1 MSSPDRRAS
10 DALKAVDSL
19 LAASRGE
26 HPVGGRP
33 LANLAAAMAIEYS
46 GADRGALLI
55 AREKGLVPVLAL
67 DRTLEKT
74 PAAAGLSE
82 VPAVL
87 EAASGR
93 RLVAAG
99 RQVAAPISI
108 RGQLRGVLYLERD
121 SDPLEAGSAELA
133 AAVADRISTLLFSA
147 DLVEEVSR
155 RTGEM
160 ETLESLSAALAAG
173 RLSAANLD
181 RALEAV
187 IAYTSSPD
195 VLLGLIDRRGGVRTL
210 RVAGREPE
218 SLRALGDRIVEGL
231 AQGDARP
238 HPELLG
244 EPCLFEVLW
253 ADLIPAERPERGR
266 RPAGFLAARRPAGA
280 PYRKED
286 RTFFAALAHLL
297 SGALARIDYFHRA
310 SEDPLT
316 ETGSRLALQIRLAE
330 AEAATL
336 KAGKPFSVVLVD
348 VDRFKEINDR
358 HGHLV
363 GDAVLQ
369 EVAALLRSR
378 LRAQDSVAR
387 YGGDEFVLILPLTE
401 SEEAAHLAGELRKL
415 AGERKF
421 SDHQLSISLSM
432 GVATFSVEAEDLRE
446 ILRRADE
453 ALYQSKSAGRNRVT
467 ISPKVELDR

>member
-1 MSSPDRRAS
+1 MSPPERRAA

-26 HPVGGRP
+26 QPVGGRP

-55 AREKGLVPVLAL
+55 ASGQGLAATLAL

-74 PAAAGLSE
+74 PAAGGLTQI
-82 VPAVL
+82 PAVL
-87 EAASGR
+87 EAASTR
-93 RLVAAG
+93 RLVEAG
-99 RQVAAPISI
+99 RQVAAPISV

-121 SDPLEAGSAELA
+121 SEPLEAGTAELA
-133 AAVADRISTLLFSA
+133 AAVADRISTLIFSA

-173 RLSAANLD
+173 RLSGENLD

-187 IAYTSSPD
+187 VSYTSSPD

-218 SLRALGDRIVEGL
+218 SLRALGDRIVDGL
-231 AQGDARP
+231 TRGDARP

-244 EPCLFEVLW
+244 EPCLFEILW
-253 ADLIPAERPERGR
+253 ADLMPSERPERAR
-266 RPAGFLAARRPAGA
+266 RPAGFLAARRPAGTT
-280 PYRKED
+280 YSKED
-286 RTFFAALAHLL
+286 RTFFGALAHLL
-297 SGALARIDYFHRA
+297 SGALARLDYFHRA

-348 VDRFKEINDR
+348 VDHFKEINDR
-358 HGHLV
+358 HGHLL

-401 SEEAAHLAGELRKL
+401 SEEAAHLAGELRQL
-415 AGERKF
+415 AGEREF
-421 SDHQLSISLSM
+421 TDRRLSISLSM
-432 GVATFSVEAEDLRE
+432 GVATFTVEAGGLSE

-467 ISPKVELDR
+467 ISPQIELDR

>member
-1 MSSPDRRAS
+1 MSPPERRAS

-19 LAASRGE
+19 LAASRAD
-26 HPVGGRP
+26 HSVGGRP

-55 AREKGLVPVLAL
+55 RGEKGLIPVLSL
-67 DRTLEKT
+67 DRTLRKT
-74 PAAAGLSE
+74 PAGAGLAEEPE
-82 VPAVL
+82 VRQAM
-87 EAASGR
+87 STR

-99 RQVAAPISI
+99 GRIAAPISVGA
-108 RGQLRGVLYLERD
+108 RLRGILYLESD
-121 SDPLEAGSAELA
+121 SGEPEPGTIELA
-133 AAVADRISTLLFSA
+133 TAVADRISTLLFSA
-147 DLVEEVSR
+147 DLVDEVSR

-160 ETLESLSAALAAG
+160 ETLETLSAVLAAG
-173 RLSAANLD
+173 RLSGEYLD
-181 RALEAV
+181 RALQAV
-187 IAYTSSPD
+187 VGYTSSPD
-195 VLLGLIDRRGGVRTL
+195 VLLGLIDRRGGLRTL
-210 RVAGREPE
+210 RVAGPEPE
-218 SLRALGDRIVEGL
+218 ALRALGDRIVDGL
-231 AQGDARP
+231 TQGDHRP

-244 EPCLFEVLW
+244 EPCLFEILW
-253 ADLIPAERPERGR
+253 ADLVPAERPERVR

-286 RTFFAALAHLL
+286 LTFFRALAHLL

-336 KAGKPFSVVLVD
+336 KTGKPFSIVLVD
-348 VDRFKEINDR
+348 IDRFKEINDR
-358 HGHLV
+358 YGHLT

-401 SEEAAHLAGELRKL
+401 SEEAAHLAGELCELARDRKL
-415 AGERKF
+415 TDRG
-421 SDHQLSISLSM
+421 LSISLSM
-432 GVATFSVEAEDLRE
+432 GVATFTVEAESLSE

-453 ALYQSKSAGRNRVT
+453 ALYQSKSAGRDRVT
-467 ISPKVELDR
+467 TSSKR